1 MSRGRGVVAR
11 LPSRSL
17 TFPAAQ
23 TRRARSSSARSKR
36 EGNFRFCSN
45 SLFRAWE
52 AASRWP
58 EQGLRGGSCPP
69 GSEKE
74 DPTCRVCVNLLPTFL
89 RPVIRRPRILRSFGP
104 DARKPSRRLSR
115 RGLEAARRLK
125 SSIRNSWRNRKSM
138 DVLGDIE
145 PTQFPLPKHILEV
158 WVIVLIILVTIV
170 VMTSLLLC
178 PATAVIIYRVRTHP
192 IHNGAV

>member
-125 SSIRNSWRNRKSM
+125 SSIRNSLTAARILLAQKWKQEELPTLEEWRMKLM
-138 DVLGDIE
+138 DYAELDKLTGRIRDRRDQRFTE
-145 PTQFPLPKHILEV
+145 DWTKFTEYLEKY
-158 WVIVLIILVTIV
+158 L
-170 VMTSLLLC
+170 
-178 PATAVIIYRVRTHP
+178 
-192 IHNGAV
+192 